1 MTPSTGR
8 AGGSSIHRAL
18 ISRLV
23 FAGVCTSLLLAA
35 LVLFVQFG
43 SINDRVLEQV
53 AISTERLRWAVI
65 ENLDSP
71 GLGDHA
77 RIQRLLD
84 RGMSGRARPS
94 EGHFV
99 IVRVLDPAFREVAG
113 KTDPSFAHLGEVA
126 RAVAAGVDQA
136 ALEKRGRWSRGMR
149 VSGETVIHIGYELR
163 DSGNRRAGF
172 IEGVY
177 AISPAFLHR
186 ARMAALTTGLV
197 AAGIVLLTTLI
208 LYPVIN
214 RLLRR
219 VSNLSADLLHANLEI
234 LNVLGSAVAKRD
246 NDTDAH
252 NFRVTIYAVR
262 IAEEMGLGEGE
273 IQTLIKGAFLHDV
286 GKIGISDAILLK
298 PSDLTPEEY
307 EEMKRH
313 VRHGL
318 DIVKRSGWLR
328 EAALVVGSHHEK
340 YDGTGYLE
348 RIGREE
354 IPRVARVFTIAD
366 VFDALTSKRPYKEA
380 FGFAKAMEIM
390 EQGRGTH
397 FDPEILDAFARI
409 APSLYETWANRTDA
423 GLRAELAAI
432 GAPYFDRTLID
443 RIVSLRAR
451 ARRRES
457 RG

>member
-1 MTPSTGR
+1 MSLNAHR
-8 AGGSSIHRAL
+8 AGTSSIHRAL

-23 FAGVCTSLLLAA
+23 LAGVCTSVLLAA
-35 LVLFVQFG
+35 LVLFVQFRG
-43 SINDRVLEQV
+43 INDRVLEQV
-53 AISTERLRWAVI
+53 AISAERLRWAVI

-77 RIQRLLD
+77 RIQSLLD

-94 EGHFV
+94 EGRFV
-99 IVRVLDPAFREVAG
+99 IVRVLDAGFREVAG
-113 KTDPSFAHLGEVA
+113 KTDPSFRHLGQVF
-126 RAVAAGVDQA
+126 RAVAAGVDRR
-136 ALEKRGRWSRGMR
+136 ALEKRGRWSQGLR
-149 VSGETVIHIGYELR
+149 VSGEAVIHIGYELK
-163 DSGNRRAGF
+163 DSRNRRAGF

-186 ARMAALTTGLV
+186 ARMAALTTGLA

-219 VSNLSADLLHANLEI
+219 VSGLSADLLHANLEI

-273 IQTLIKGAFLHDV
+273 VRTLIKGAFLHDV

-313 VRHGL
+313 VGHGL
-318 DIVKRSGWLR
+318 DIVKRSAWLR
-328 EAALVVGSHHEK
+328 DAALVVGGHHEK
-340 YDGTGYLE
+340 YDGTGYLA
-348 RIGREE
+348 RTGREA
-354 IPRVARVFTIAD
+354 IPRVARIFAIAD

-380 FGFAKAMEIM
+380 FGFEKAMEVM
-390 EQGRGTH
+390 EKGRGTH
-397 FDPEILDAFARI
+397 FDPEILSAFARV
-409 APSLYETWANRTDA
+409 ARPLYEAYANRSDA
-423 GLRAELAAI
+423 GLRTELRTV
-432 GAPYFDRTLID
+432 GAPYFDLALVD
-443 RIVSLRAR
+443 RVVSPRRR
-451 ARRRES
+451 ARRREN